1 MRHSPPLAAALN
13 GTTAMTAPT
22 TADLAAIRLFA
33 SLSKEELQAT
43 AQLFTVRSYPKDA
56 IVATEGDHLDMFNII
71 LSGKVHFFWH
81 DEAGY
86 EVKLGIDGP
95 GGHYADVTLDGEPIL
110 MSVIALE
117 NLCVASIPMAALK
130 QLLLC
135 HPQVSH
141 GLLMDVVARLR
152 RLVERTKTFTMEDVY
167 GRVVKLLLATAV
179 KTDDKL
185 VTERLTH
192 AEIGKRVG
200 ATREMVGRVMR
211 DLVRGGYIEVRRGR
225 VTIVRTPPRRW

>member
-1 MRHSPPLAAALN
+1 
-13 GTTAMTAPT
+13 MTAPSA
-22 TADLAAIRLFA
+22 ADLAAIRLFA
-33 SLSKEELQAT
+33 SLSQQDLEAT
-43 AQLFTVRSYPKDA
+43 ARLFTVRSYQKDA
-56 IVATEGDHLDMFNII
+56 IVATEGDRLDLFNVI
-71 LSGKVHFFWH
+71 LSGKVQFFWH
-81 DEAGY
+81 DESGRQ
-86 EVKLGIDGP
+86 VKLGIDGP
-95 GGHYADVTLDGEPIL
+95 GGHYADVTLDGEPVL

-117 NLCVASIPMAALK
+117 DLRVASIPIAALK
-130 QLLLC
+130 ALLLR
-135 HPQVSH
+135 HPQVNF

-179 KTDDKL
+179 KSDDKL
-185 VTERLTH
+185 ITERLTH

-211 DLVRGGYIEVRRGR
+211 DLTRGGYIEVIRGR

>member
-1 MRHSPPLAAALN
+1 MRHSRPLAAALN

-22 TADLAAIRLFA
+22 TADLAVIRLFA

-56 IVATEGDHLDMFNII
+56 IVATEGDHLDLFNII
-71 LSGKVHFFWH
+71 LSGKVQFFWH

-117 NLCVASIPMAALK
+117 KLCVASIPMGALK

-211 DLVRGGYIEVRRGR
+211 DLARGGYIQVTRGR
-225 VTIVRTPPRRW
+225 VTIVRTPPKRW